1 MLAPTYIADGL
12 TEAGCDEAGRGAL
25 AGDLYAAAV
34 IWDPAK
40 PLPGINDSKQLA
52 ARKRE
57 ELRRIIEQEAVAWA
71 VGVATIEEVDR
82 FNVLYASFLAM
93 HRAVSALRIVPQ
105 RLLIDGNRFTPYPG
119 IPHHCL
125 VKGDTTYVSIAAASV
140 LAKTHRDAYMHRLD
154 AAYPQ
159 YGWVH
164 NAGYPTKAHRSAIAK
179 YGLSPYHR
187 KTFHCLPGE
196 PLFDSSDRVD

>member
-1 MLAPTYIADGL
+1 MLAPTNIADGL

-34 IWDPAK
+34 VWDPAK
-40 PLPGINDSKQLA
+40 PLPGINDSKQLT
-52 ARKRE
+52 ARTRE
-57 ELRRIIEQEAVAWA
+57 ELRRIIAQEAVAWA

-125 VKGDTTYVSIAAASV
+125 VKGDATYVSIAAASV

-159 YGWVH
+159 YGWAH

>member
-1 MLAPTYIADGL
+1 MLTPTYIADGL

-40 PLPGINDSKQLA
+40 PLPGINDSKQLT

-125 VKGDTTYVSIAAASV
+125 VKGDATYVSIAAASV

-154 AAYPQ
+154 AAFPQ
-159 YGWVH
+159 YGWAH

>member
-1 MLAPTYIADGL
+1 MLAPTNIADGL

-40 PLPGINDSKQLA
+40 PLPGINDSKQLT

-71 VGVATIEEVDR
+71 VGVATINEVDR

-125 VKGDTTYVSIAAASV
+125 VKGDATYVSIAASSV

-159 YGWVH
+159 YGWAH

-196 PLFDSSDRVD
+196 PLFVSSDRVD

>member
-34 IWDPAK
+34 VWDPAK
-40 PLPGINDSKQLA
+40 PLPGINDSKQLT

-125 VKGDTTYVSIAAASV
+125 VKGDATYVSIAAASV

-154 AAYPQ
+154 ATYPQ
-159 YGWVH
+159 YGWAH